1 VRLREADLSGA
12 ARGIAFQ
19 LCEQLGSIA
28 RRACEDEIAALTA
41 GERRTLSRLGVHV
54 GRESV
59 YLAPLLKPVAV
70 RMRGLLWAAH
80 AGKAPPDPPRPDSVS
95 FAAADTARDE
105 AFYAIGF
112 RPFRGPSGVRAI
124 RIDVVER
131 LVAKAYRMSKA
142 GAFRATPELC
152 GLAGCGPKDL
162 ALVLGALGYV
172 AEVEESGVTF
182 HRRPRRP
189 GRARKR
195 ARGTGRGR
203 RDAPAPSPFAKLR
216 DLDLGR

>member
-1 VRLREADLSGA
+1 MRAMLVGWARGGSVYWVVVSCAAVLAAAWAPAIGGGA
-12 ARGIAFQ
+12 A
-19 LCEQLGSIA
+19 
-28 RRACEDEIAALTA
+28 
-41 GERRTLSRLGVHV
+41 
-54 GRESV
+54 
-59 YLAPLLKPVAV
+59 
-70 RMRGLLWAAH
+70 
-80 AGKAPPDPPRPDSVS
+80 
-95 FAAADTARDE
+95 
-105 AFYAIGF
+105 AFYAVACL
-112 RPFRGPSGVRAI
+112 PLRGASGVRAS
-124 RIDVVER
+124 RVDGVER

-172 AEVEESGVTF
+172 AEVEEAGVTF

-189 GRARKR
+189 ARARKR

-203 RDAPAPSPFAKLR
+203 REASAPSPFAKLR